1 MNHSQIWETKWI
13 IVFSELVNDTT
24 ICLVASVEII
34 IRHRGVY
41 QTCRLSEIFAISPWY
56 MSHHIY
62 VVIRSSCLI
71 TLWDCN
77 SEMPSLVYQTLT
89 WGVRYF
95 IIFAHRIMYD

>member
-1 MNHSQIWETKWI
+1 MNHSKIWETKWI
-13 IVFSELVNDTT
+13 IVFSELVNVTT
-24 ICLVASVEII
+24 ISLVASVEII

-41 QTCRLSEIFAISPWY
+41 QTCRLSEIFCCFTLVYES
-56 MSHHIY
+56 Y
-62 VVIRSSCLI
+62 VVIRSSSLA

-95 IIFAHRIMYD
+95 IIFAHWIMYD